1 MPSVRN
7 VILIG
12 YRACGKT
19 TVGAALAERLGWTFV
34 DTDQIIQARTKRSIR
49 AIFTH
54 DGEAAFRD
62 HEAAAVTAV
71 TTGRNQVISVGGGAI
86 LRLENRER
94 LRAAGY
100 CCWLTAPPEVLYER
114 IAADQQSAANRPP
127 LTPAGGTLAE
137 VERVLTERAALY
149 AATSHSEIDVSPLT
163 VDQVVAAIL
172 ARLADHEASP
182 SS

>member
-7 VILIG
+7 VVLIG

-34 DTDQIIQARTKRSIR
+34 DTDQIIQARTHRTIR
-49 AIFTH
+49 AIFAR

-62 HEAAAVTAV
+62 HEAAAVTSVAA
-71 TTGRNQVISVGGGAI
+71 GRDQVISVGGGAI
-86 LRLENRER
+86 LRAENREQ
-94 LRAAGY
+94 LRSAGY

-114 IAADQQSAANRPP
+114 ITADQQSAANRPA

-137 VERVLTERAALY
+137 VQRVLAERAPLY
-149 AATSHSEIDVSPLT
+149 AATAHTELEVSALT

-172 ARLADHEASP
+172 ERLAEHELKP
-182 SS
+182 R